1 MAAIALRDK
10 LRRLE
15 KLARGGLGS
24 FVLRDGSR
32 YYFEPMQAHKA
43 AFGYWSDS
51 LLADYRRE
59 PRPSPP
65 AIFQAVAGARD
76 RGDALDAV
84 EAGYSFLPVD
94 REALVKRGEFLS
106 RPLVAT
112 EEDEDLDPG
121 QDLSE

>member
-1 MAAIALRDK
+1 MALRDK

-15 KLARGGLGS
+15 KAARGKLS
-24 FVLRDGSR
+24 HFELKDGKR

-51 LLADYRRE
+51 LRADYRRE
-59 PRPSPP
+59 PRPEPP
-65 AIFQAVAGARD
+65 DILQAVAGARD

-94 REALVKRGEFLS
+94 REALVKRGEFLPRS
-106 RPLVAT
+106 LVAA

>member
-1 MAAIALRDK
+1 MGLKGRLDRLQKTMQGK
-10 LRRLE
+10 LSSFE
-15 KLARGGLGS
+15 LA
-24 FVLRDGSR
+24 DGTR
-32 YYFEPMQAHKA
+32 YFFEPMQAHKA

-51 LLADYRRE
+51 LRADYRRE
-59 PRPSPP
+59 PRPEPP
-65 AIFQAVAGARD
+65 EVLRAVAGARD

-106 RPLVAT
+106 RSLVAA

>member
-1 MAAIALRDK
+1 MALRDR
-10 LRRLE
+10 LRKLE
-15 KLARGGLGS
+15 KSMQGKLSSFDLA
-24 FVLRDGSR
+24 DGTR
-32 YYFEPMQAHKA
+32 YFFEPMQAHKA

-51 LLADYRRE
+51 LRADYRRE
-59 PRPSPP
+59 PRPEPP
-65 AIFQAVAGARD
+65 DILQAVAGARD

-106 RPLVAT
+106 RPLVAA